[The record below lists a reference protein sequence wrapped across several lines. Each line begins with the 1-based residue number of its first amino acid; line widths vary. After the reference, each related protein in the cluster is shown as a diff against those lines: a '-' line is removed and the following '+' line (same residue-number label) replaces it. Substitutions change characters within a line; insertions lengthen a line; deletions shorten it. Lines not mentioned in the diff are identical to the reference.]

1 MLSVK
6 IGSQKPTFEVI
17 PDSSIDYVD
26 GEDAAAMSSD
36 YGLTLDVWQ
45 SYMLK
50 HWLARDSSGRL
61 SATTCGASVP
71 RQNGKN
77 GAIEALELYEMVVL
91 GRRILHTAHEVK
103 TSRKAFARLLSF
115 FENPLYPD
123 LTSMVKNIRK
133 TNGQEAIY
141 LEGGGSIEFIARSK
155 SSGRGFTVDTLVL
168 DESQEL
174 SEEALEALQPTI
186 SSAPSGEPRRVIVG
200 TPPSSLSDGE
210 VFQRVYDS
218 AHAGEAPRSVWMEWA
233 ASHDDDIHDP
243 EVWYA
248 TNPSLGIRLDPDTV
262 RDELSGF
269 SEASFKRERLGVWGV
284 QDNAESA
291 LDSDD
296 WNNCQVDSILPTGN
310 GISLGIDVSPSR
322 RQASLVASGK
332 DVEGK
337 TWVDVIESRQG
348 DIRWIIPL
356 VKKITS
362 DKKVVAVVIDAGS
375 PAGSLID
382 VLTKEGIEV
391 TTLGTN
397 LVIQA
402 VGGFYDAVVSGSL
415 RHLGQSILTAAAL
428 SAGKRKI
435 GQAWGWKRPEEGTD
449 ITPLVGATLA
459 HFGLGWTKAK
469 PATKVKKRRRKA
481 AIYL

>member
-1 MLSVK
+1 MSSVK
-6 IGSQKPTFEVI
+6 IGSQLPTFEVT
-17 PDSSIDYVD
+17 PESSIDFVD
-26 GEDAAAMSSD
+26 GQDATDMSAD
-36 YGLTLDVWQ
+36 YGLILDQWQ
-45 SYMLK
+45 FHMLK
-50 HWLARDSSGRL
+50 HWLARDKSGKL

-77 GAIEALELYEMVVL
+77 GVIEALELYEMVAL
-91 GRRILHTAHEVK
+91 GRRVLHTAHEVK
-103 TSRKAFARLLSF
+103 TSRKAFSRLLSF

-123 LTSMVKNIRK
+123 LVSMVKNIRK

-141 LEGGGSIEFIARSK
+141 LESGGSIEFIARSK
-155 SSGRGFTVDTLVL
+155 SSGRGFTVDTLIL
-168 DESQEL
+168 DEAQEL
-174 SEEALEALQPTI
+174 GEEALEALQPTI
-186 SSAPSGEPRRVIVG
+186 SSSPSGEPRRVIVG
-200 TPPSSLSDGE
+200 TPPSSMTDGE
-210 VFQRVYDS
+210 VFQRVYDT
-218 AHAGEAPRSVWMEWA
+218 AHSGEASRTVWMEWA
-233 ASHDDDIHDP
+233 ASHDDDINNPDT
-243 EVWYA
+243 WYA

-284 QDNAESA
+284 QETAESA

-296 WNNCQVDSILPTGN
+296 WNNCQVDSILPTGT
-310 GISLGIDVSPSR
+310 GISLGVDVSPSR
-322 RQASLVASGK
+322 RQASLVAAGK
-332 DVEGK
+332 DVNGK
-337 TWVDVIESRQG
+337 TWIDVIESRQG
-348 DIRWIIPL
+348 DIKWIVPL

-362 DKKVVAVVIDAGS
+362 EKKVVAVVIDAGS

-382 VLTKEGIEV
+382 ILTKEGIGV

-402 VGGFYDAVVSGSL
+402 VGGFYDSVVSQSL

-459 HFGLGWTKAK
+459 HFGLSWTKAK
-469 PATKVKKRRRKA
+469 PATKTRKRRRKA